1 MDEKLFEA
9 IKAADDVGT
18 YAVALDEAICRLS
31 KCQGAAELLTED
43 FRNAIVREQEL
54 WRQIE
59 AMPEFKAKYDAT
71 LFGVADAQ
79 EDFRRELARREI

>member
-9 IKAADDVGT
+9 IKAANDVGE
-18 YAVALDEAICRLS
+18 YAFALDEAICRLS

-43 FRNAIVREQEL
+43 FRKAIVRKQEL
-54 WRQIE
+54 WCQIK

-71 LFGVADAQ
+71 IYGVVDAQ
-79 EDFRRELARREI
+79 KDFHRELARREV